1 MAAYGLDIGQV
12 MAWTFPQLRLLNRR
26 KRERE
31 RVERRWQL
39 MLASGSLSPE
49 MLDSLWQSLGGEPL
63 DLDSQPEP
71 ATEPS
76 APVGGGKSHQVD
88 RHGNVVAPGAPLLS
102 DIAEGKAV
110 APAIIPITVIGKH
123 KKDGQETNVD

>member
-26 KRERE
+26 QRERV

-39 MLASGSLSPE
+39 MLSSGTLSPE

-63 DLDSQPEP
+63 DVESRPETPPVTAPGSQ
-71 ATEPS
+71 
-76 APVGGGKSHQVD
+76 KSHPVD
-88 RHGNVVAPGAPLLS
+88 RGGNVLAPGAPLLS
-102 DIAEGKAV
+102 DIAEGKAA
-110 APAIIPITVIGKH
+110 APAIIPITMIAK
-123 KKDGQETNVD
+123 KKDGMETNG